1 MEPEQQETFCRPT
14 ERPVYQDPAQPY
26 GAAEDFAAQQ
36 PGGQPGPYIHQQLPP
51 ELQRKAARSFLR
63 SAGNHAALMPIL
75 MNLIGVLLLI
85 PAFFIWGIA
94 QAKTLI
100 PYYRS
105 GGTKGVMQYLSSR
118 QDIILGLT
126 ILCTILGVV
135 CTVLIARPVL
145 RRKIFTAWKK
155 PLWSAPGFGKCL
167 VLTFGIA
174 AGGELLA
181 FGWEQLSRLTGW
193 KMTEP
198 NFALTGNKTVDF
210 IMMAYVCVLAPLME
224 ETLFRG
230 MILPSLRPWGD
241 RLAVVVSAAMFGL
254 AHMNLIQGIP
264 AFCMGLLFARMTLS
278 CGSIVPSALTH
289 ILNNTLSMVMLAAGI
304 DSNAALQTGYLV
316 FLAAAAAGS
325 ILLLA
330 LRRVDF
336 HKPSPT
342 DVAPAPAVEH
352 PYRVVFLQSA
362 AFWVTAALFFVMSFA
377 LLNTSGVLK

>member
-1 MEPEQQETFCRPT
+1 M
-14 ERPVYQDPAQPY
+14 
-26 GAAEDFAAQQ
+26 
-36 PGGQPGPYIHQQLPP
+36 
-51 ELQRKAARSFLR
+51 
-63 SAGNHAALMPIL
+63 
-75 MNLIGVLLLI
+75 
-85 PAFFIWGIA
+85 
-94 QAKTLI
+94 
-100 PYYRS
+100 
-105 GGTKGVMQYLSSR
+105 
-118 QDIILGLT
+118 
-126 ILCTILGVV
+126 
-135 CTVLIARPVL
+135 
-145 RRKIFTAWKK
+145 
-155 PLWSAPGFGKCL
+155 
-167 VLTFGIA
+167 
-174 AGGELLA
+174 LA